1 MPLTARFATLLVILS
16 VPVDPVAAQARLEPI
31 PNASRLAP
39 ALRLADGPTGREEI
53 PESGLGFGAH
63 TVPQGAA
70 GPVTVILS
78 GTATGIFF
86 GAILGGIYGQNQEG
100 CNQCD
105 FWGAVSGG
113 FIGGLVGLA
122 AGVLVSVR

>member
-1 MPLTARFATLLVILS
+1 MPSTARFAALLVILS
-16 VPVDPVAAQARLEPI
+16 VPVDPAAAQARLEPM

-39 ALRLADGPTGREEI
+39 TLRLANGPTGGEEL
-53 PESGLGFGAH
+53 PESGLGISAH
-63 TVPQGAA
+63 IDPQGAA
-70 GPVTVILS
+70 GPATVILS

-86 GAILGGIYGQNQEG
+86 GAILGGIYGQSQEG

-122 AGVLVSVR
+122 AGILVSVR